1 MAIEEFIFTD
11 ELDVSDEV
19 WRNTDYAE
27 ELPPEMNTDQW
38 KMRREQ
44 LYRDMV
50 GISSGS
56 SSSSSSGSSSH
67 SHTSDPR
74 WTAEYYTRR
83 YIEDLSYLIK
93 LIIELYDLSEIKP
106 LYDKMYIDHLA
117 NTSMYRYRIAGA
129 PPEPKK
135 KENLL
140 DDELFKI

>member
-74 WTAEYYTRR
+74 WTAEYYTSGGN
-83 YIEDLSYLIK
+83 I
-93 LIIELYDLSEIKP
+93 
-106 LYDKMYIDHLA
+106 
-117 NTSMYRYRIAGA
+117 
-129 PPEPKK
+129 
-135 KENLL
+135 
-140 DDELFKI
+140 